1 MQMSKNIRGGDS
13 VSADPSCAV
22 MEAVQALTVAATA
35 MDDANQSLPSGLP
48 PCSNGAD
55 AATVYFGAAEIVRE
69 TAGRLSELW
78 DVM

>member
-1 MQMSKNIRGGDS
+1 MTEKIRGGA
-13 VSADPSCAV
+13 VSTDLSCAL
-22 MEAVQALTVAATA
+22 MEAVQALTVAVTA

-55 AATVYFGAAEIVRE
+55 AVAVCFGAAEIVRE

-78 DVM
+78 SRM